1 MATSCTESFSLGN
14 MGPPALQLI
23 GNSFNA
29 PGSYTDCY
37 TFSLSGNADS
47 FGFTLEF
54 DASARRNI
62 AVTAL
67 SLYGGGVVGGEIT
80 GSALAT
86 DSTAS
91 SFSFSNLAVGTY
103 SMAFFVD
110 VTGLAGGFLGGGLV
124 GYSGTMLTTAGSST
138 QAPPTSV
145 PEPTGLALFA
155 LGLIG
160 VALNK
165 RRNLHRVS

>member
-1 MATSCTESFSLGN
+1 MT
-14 MGPPALQLI
+14 
-23 GNSFNA
+23 
-29 PGSYTDCY
+29 
-37 TFSLSGNADS
+37 
-47 FGFTLEF
+47 
-54 DASARRNI
+54 
-62 AVTAL
+62 
-67 SLYGGGVVGGEIT
+67 LYGGGVVGNQII

-86 DSTAS
+86 DSTPS
-91 SFSFSNLAVGTY
+91 SFSFSNLSVGTY

-124 GYSGTMLTTAGSST
+124 GYSGEFMTTAGSST
-138 QAPPTSV
+138 PTPPTSV
-145 PEPTGLALFA
+145 PEPTALALFA